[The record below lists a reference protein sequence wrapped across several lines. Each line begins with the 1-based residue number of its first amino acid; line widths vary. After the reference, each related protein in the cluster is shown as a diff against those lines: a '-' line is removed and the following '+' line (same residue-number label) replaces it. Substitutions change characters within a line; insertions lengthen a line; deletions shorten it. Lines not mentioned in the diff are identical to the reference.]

1 MRDSRSRQFVTSLL
15 VLGAAV
21 FGMVLAGGLEITPT
35 AATGPAIPAVS
46 SGPVPGYSAGLP
58 DFANLASAVDPAVV
72 TIRAT
77 SIERRSA
84 AGSAPNPFEFFFGP
98 RQRRP
103 DQQDAPQQ
111 QPQQDDQP
119 FRQDSG
125 GSGFVVSEDGLVVTN
140 YHVIREAENLTVV
153 LEDREYKATIKGTD
167 AATDIAV
174 LKIDLPRKLTYLRLG
189 DSDALRVGEWVM
201 AVGSPLDLS
210 HSVTVGVV
218 SAKGRSIGINDT
230 SFENFIQTDAAI
242 NFGNSGG
249 PLLNLAGEVIG
260 INTAINFAAENIG
273 FAVPSNTLKQILPQ
287 LVESG
292 KVRRGYMGVNIR
304 NLDFDAAEAYGLEST
319 SGALVM
325 NVLPGQPADKAGLR
339 PEDIILEV
347 NDRPIKNT
355 RELIDYVSSLGPDA
369 SIRLDVLREGKRRDF
384 VLKLAE
390 RDVRVGQAAEAPE
403 PEKDSAIDWLG
414 LRYQDLTPTL
424 RSTHNLP
431 ENLEGALV
439 TTVSPT
445 SPLYEDGL
453 RSGEVLSVITSVN
466 GKNVGSVR
474 EFETA
479 VKAVEKGGR
488 MRLYV
493 RRFSPQGEEL
503 PPLLSFPQAQ

>member
-1 MRDSRSRQFVTSLL
+1 MKDSRSRQFVTFLL
-15 VLGAAV
+15 VLGAAA

-35 AATGPAIPAVS
+35 AASGPAIPAAASTVA
-46 SGPVPGYSAGLP
+46 PGLPAGLP

-72 TIRAT
+72 TIRAVN
-77 SIERRSA
+77 IERRSE
-84 AGSAPNPFEFFFGP
+84 AGPANPFEFFFGP
-98 RQRRP
+98 RQR
-103 DQQDAPQQ
+103 Q
-111 QPQQDDQP
+111 QPGQPTPRPEQQDDEP

-140 YHVIREAENLTVV
+140 YHVIREAETVTVV
-153 LEDREYKATIKGTD
+153 LEDREYKATVKGTD
-167 AATDIAV
+167 PATDIAV
-174 LKIDLPRKLTYLRLG
+174 LKIELPRRLTYLRLG

-201 AVGSPLDLS
+201 AVGSPLDLT

-304 NLDFDAAEAYGLEST
+304 NLDFDAVEAYGLDST
-319 SGALVM
+319 NGALVI

-355 RELIDYVSSLGPDA
+355 RALIDYVSGLGPDA
-369 SIRLDVLREGKRRDF
+369 SIRLDVLREGKRREF
-384 VLKLAE
+384 TLKLAE
-390 RDVRVGQAAEAPE
+390 RDARAGQAEE
-403 PEKDSAIDWLG
+403 PPQRDEDSTIDWLG
-414 LRYQDLTPTL
+414 MRYQDLTPGL
-424 RSTHNLP
+424 RSSHGLP
-431 ENLEGALV
+431 ENVAGVWV
-439 TTVSPT
+439 TAVAPT

-453 RSGEVLSVITSVN
+453 RTGEVISIITSVN
-466 GKNVGSVR
+466 GKNVSSVE
-474 EFETA
+474 EFEGA
-479 VKAVEKGGR
+479 VKAAPKGNR
-488 MRLYV
+488 LRLYV